1 MKPSNYTS
9 AHQSITYSRRMLLVG
24 SAQLALGGALIARLG
39 YLAISQGEHYKLLSE
54 SNRVQLIVVPPR
66 RGWII
71 DRAGKPI
78 AINRSDFRVD
88 IIPEQFERPTQTL
101 ALLAQLLDLPTDDVD
116 RIIKDLRA
124 AKGFQPVQVA
134 ENVPYDKYAAVTVR
148 LPELPGVV
156 PQRGFSRF
164 YPAGPAVGH
173 LIGYVGAASAKDYEA
188 EDNNPLLVTPGFK
201 IGKEGLEKTFEQ
213 QLRGT
218 PGGQRVELTARGKL
232 IRELEPKPDRS
243 GQTVKLTI
251 DAGLQEYAARRMG
264 DQSGA
269 LVAMDVANGDMLAFV
284 SMPAYDPN
292 SFSDGIG
299 RTEWRMLSEDDHIPL
314 LNKVAQGLYPS
325 GSTIKPAMALAFLKQ
340 GIDPKRRVNCPGGY
354 QIGNRYFR
362 CDAVHGLMDMHQ
374 AIERSCNTYF
384 WATGLI
390 TDPALTTEMVQY
402 LGYGEKFDLPIP
414 SQRYGTMP
422 SPDWL
427 MKKYH
432 RKWQGYDSANTS
444 IGQGYV
450 LVNPMQLAVM
460 PARMASGKLLKPN
473 LIFDGNRRP
482 PPPLDVDPDHLDI
495 VRKAMAAVVNGQG
508 TAVGSKLQ
516 LDGIQMAGKTGTAQ
530 VFRLGTRGHQSNW
543 ALRDH
548 ALFIAFAPADKPRY
562 AIGCIIEHGGFGAS
576 AAAPIVRDS
585 ITYLFDQQKAMDALT
600 PIEKELG
607 GTLAERTAR
616 RDAEY
621 DAISRA
627 ALAARKKLQAP
638 S

>member
-1 MKPSNYTS
+1 MKAARFTA
-9 AHQSITYSRRMLLVG
+9 AHQSITFSRRMMLLG
-24 SAQLALGGALIARLG
+24 GAQAVFGGALIARLG
-39 YLAISQGEHYKLLSE
+39 YLSVAQNEHYQLLSE
-54 SNRVQLIVVPPR
+54 SNRVQLIIVPPR
-66 RGWII
+66 RGWIV
-71 DRAGKPI
+71 DRNNKPI

-88 IIPEQFERPTQTL
+88 IIPDQLENPTQTL
-101 ALLAQLLDLPTDDVD
+101 RLLTQLLKLTPDDVD
-116 RIIKDLRA
+116 RIIKELKEAHGYR
-124 AKGFQPVQVA
+124 PVQVA
-134 ENVPYDKYAAVTVR
+134 ENVPYDQYAAVTVR
-148 LPELPGVV
+148 LPELPGVQ
-156 PQRGFSRF
+156 PMRGFSRF
-164 YPAGPAVGH
+164 YPAGPAVAH
-173 LIGYVGAASAKDYEA
+173 LVGYVGSASAKDYEK
-188 EDNNPLLVTPGFK
+188 EKNPLLITPGFK
-201 IGKEGLEKTFEQ
+201 IGKEGLERTLENR
-213 QLRGT
+213 LRGQ

-232 IRELEPKPDRS
+232 VRELEPKPDRS

-269 LVAMDVANGDMLAFV
+269 LVAMDVTNGDMLAFV

-325 GSTIKPAMALAFLKQ
+325 GSTIKPAMALAFLQQ
-340 GIDPKRRVNCPGGY
+340 GIDPARRVHCPGGIR
-354 QIGNRYFR
+354 IGNRYFR
-362 CDAVHGLMDMHQ
+362 CDAVHGSMDMHS

-390 TDPALTTEMVQY
+390 TDPQKTTEMVQY

-414 SQRYGTMP
+414 TQRFGTMP
-422 SPDWL
+422 NPAWL
-427 MKKYH
+427 KKKYN
-432 RKWQGYDSANTS
+432 REWQGYDSANTS

-460 PARMASGKLLKPN
+460 PARLASGKLLQPRLLMAKDQPAPN
-473 LIFDGNRRP
+473 LNA
-482 PPPLDVDPDHLDI
+482 DPEHLEI
-495 VRKAMAAVVNGQG
+495 IRKAMAAVVNGSG
-508 TAVGSKLQ
+508 TAVASKLP
-516 LDGIQMAGKTGTAQ
+516 LDGILMAGKTGTAQ
-530 VFRLGTRGHQSNW
+530 VFRLGERGHQSNW

-585 ITYLFDQQKAMDALT
+585 MTYLFDPQKAMDALA
-600 PIEKELG
+600 PLEKQWG
-607 GTLAERTAR
+607 GTLAERNAR
-616 RDAEY
+616 RSAQFE
-621 DAISRA
+621 AIA
-627 ALAARKKLQAP
+627 KANQATGTRT